1 MDDLGGVHLV
11 VNTVEDTSLAEQIYE
26 RACRDRLLINS
37 YDQPGYSNFGMAALV
52 HPGPLRISISTSNA
66 SPALASR
73 LRQDLDQLFDE
84 EFVEYIVQLG
94 RVRQHLRQQMT
105 DRAPRME
112 LLRSLVADFRLEGGL
127 RYPEDWREKL
137 GRPAR
142 RMRPAV
148 FGGFLNELV
157 FCGKDAAQITTGC
170 QSSTTSAAD
179 EPESLFASGIPCL
192 AASSRVWW
200 RASFSRRPGLEMGL
214 AAGRDVD
221 DFAGTWVPGGGLR
234 PGILDLKHAET
245 SNFYAVALNQAVAH
259 GDEKAVDHLRRQV
272 LFAPGALTNE
282 EGEILLRYGRQEQLS
297 RASNGTPPHPNFTGP
312 KVTLVIVD

>member
-1 MDDLGGVHLV
+1 MSPASDNPYFQIGLDVAEQPCLIIGGGTEAEDKSGRLLDAGARLVVVSPRVTPRLESLADEGSLMWHRRGFRMDDLGGVHLV

-137 GRPAR
+137 AG
-142 RMRPAV
+142 
-148 FGGFLNELV
+148 LL
-157 FCGKDAAQITTGC
+157 
-170 QSSTTSAAD
+170 D
-179 EPESLFASGIPCL
+179 E
-192 AASSRVWW
+192 
-200 RASFSRRPGLEMGL
+200 
-214 AAGRDVD
+214 
-221 DFAGTWVPGGGLR
+221 
-234 PGILDLKHAET
+234 
-245 SNFYAVALNQAVAH
+245 
-259 GDEKAVDHLRRQV
+259 
-272 LFAPGALTNE
+272 
-282 EGEILLRYGRQEQLS
+282 
-297 RASNGTPPHPNFTGP
+297 
-312 KVTLVIVD
+312 